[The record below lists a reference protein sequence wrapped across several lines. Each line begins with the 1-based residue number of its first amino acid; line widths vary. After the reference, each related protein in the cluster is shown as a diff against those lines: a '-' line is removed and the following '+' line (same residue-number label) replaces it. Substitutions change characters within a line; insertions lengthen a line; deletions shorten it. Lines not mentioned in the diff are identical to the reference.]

1 VRHRSGGRALRGL
14 TGPRIMPPMAQ
25 PLLVSVEI
33 RFVADEDPQHLA
45 DRIEEAVRMVVGRD
59 SLEEFRWKAYPL
71 EPEES

>member
-1 VRHRSGGRALRGL
+1 
-14 TGPRIMPPMAQ
+14 MPPMAQ